1 MAGTIAIDLFENQAA
16 NIDKSGEGDRSEF
29 LRNLDRWADRSDL
42 PETDDGADAPLA
54 RGLDS

>member
-1 MAGTIAIDLFENQAA
+1 MLMRLSTAE
-16 NIDKSGEGDRSEF
+16 SGS
-29 LRNLDRWADRSDL
+29 RNYYWADRSDL